1 MALTTINSG
10 GVKDDSI
17 VNADIKS
24 DAAIAGSKINPAFTT
39 AASITAAQPQLQFQ
53 DSDGTNQ
60 ITEVSNSSGHTYIK
74 TRNNT
79 GGGNF
84 YVNTWD
90 NTNSNYPTL
99 FTILN
104 GGNCGI
110 GTTSPT
116 DLLNLEFNSD
126 NSTVAEGLFLN
137 NTAANTGDNVS
148 ISFSTDSGNRKKS
161 AISHVDEGPYGRGS
175 LTFSIDGA
183 DTGSLDIV
191 ADEKF
196 RINYDG
202 KVGIGTTSPI
212 VALDVNGEIALPH
225 NNTIRWHDGGSTRC
239 DMYGDSSNNLII
251 RNNSGNAISTLS
263 SAGNLTLAGD
273 LVLASTKGIN
283 FEASP
288 DIATGE
294 TTSSQTL
301 DDYEEGSFTP
311 NWRGNTTAGDATYN
325 TNVGRYT
332 KIGDLVHCNGYS
344 VITGNGGTAPAGNSF
359 FMGNLPFVSS
369 ATTAA
374 PYETGS
380 CMLKNCAFATNG
392 EYAVTYK
399 PAANDDMQIY
409 FTRNNDE
416 WLALSCDTDMVFN
429 IIWSISY
436 KVT

>member
-1 MALTTINSG
+1 M
-10 GVKDDSI
+10 
-17 VNADIKS
+17 
-24 DAAIAGSKINPAFTT
+24 
-39 AASITAAQPQLQFQ
+39 
-53 DSDGTNQ
+53 
-60 ITEVSNSSGHTYIK
+60 
-74 TRNNT
+74 
-79 GGGNF
+79 
-84 YVNTWD
+84 
-90 NTNSNYPTL
+90 
-99 FTILN
+99 
-104 GGNCGI
+104 
-110 GTTSPT
+110 
-116 DLLNLEFNSD
+116 EFSSD

-137 NTAANTGDNVS
+137 NTAGNTADNVS